1 MTEKNSESQTDTLP
15 LCVDLD
21 GTLVNTDTLVESA
34 VLLLKK
40 NPAYLVLML
49 YWLLAGKANLKQ
61 EIAARTQL
69 DVATLPYNQP
79 LLEWLQSQRQKGR
92 GLVLVTAANTRIA
105 EAIADH
111 LKIFSTVIAS
121 TAEINRS
128 AAAKR
133 DALLERYGPDGFD
146 YAANS
151 SDDIVVWQKSRRAI
165 LVNTPARV
173 RKLIPA
179 DTAIERSFL
188 NTDSSSRALLKAMR
202 PHQWVKNILLFVSL
216 FLAHQ
221 YTDIDLLTDT
231 LMAFVAFCIC
241 SSSVYLINDLVDLQV
256 DRRNPDKS
264 SRPFAGG
271 TASLSDGIL
280 AIPIL
285 LSVAFLL
292 AAIVGEQFL
301 GVLAAYFVVT
311 LSYSFYLK
319 QHVLFDVLTLAGLYT
334 IRIIAGASVAH
345 EIPSV
350 WLVSFS
356 MFVFTS
362 LAMAKRYA
370 ELKALQDKSGSWI
383 GGRGYH
389 VNDIAI
395 ISQLGTASGFISAL
409 VLALYIDSFVVQEIY
424 SNPWAL
430 WLLCPLLMYWVGRIW
445 LVANRGE
452 LRHDPVIYATR
463 DPVSY
468 IAILAGAAILW
479 LAL

>member
-1 MTEKNSESQTDTLP
+1 MADNEREPQTDTVP

-34 VLLLKK
+34 LLLLKK
-40 NPAYLVLML
+40 NPAYLLLML
-49 YWLLAGKANLKQ
+49 YWLCKGKAHLKEQ
-61 EIAARTQL
+61 LALRTSL
-69 DVATLPYNQP
+69 DAATLPYNAP
-79 LLEWLQSQRQKGR
+79 LLEWLRGEREKGR
-92 GLVLVTAANTRIA
+92 ELVLVTAANVRIA
-105 EAIADH
+105 DAIAGH
-111 LKIFSTVIAS
+111 LQIFSATIAS
-121 TAEINRS
+121 TAGTNRS

-133 DALLERYGPDGFD
+133 DALLERYGEGGFD

-165 LVNTPARV
+165 PVNTPPRV
-173 RKLIPA
+173 RSLIPP
-179 DTAIERSFL
+179 DTDIEREFPSA
-188 NTDSSSRALLKAMR
+188 NHAYRALLKAMR
-202 PHQWVKNILLFVSL
+202 PHQWVKNILVFVSL

-221 YTDIDLLTDT
+221 YTDTALLAKTV
-231 LMAFVAFCIC
+231 LAFASFCIC
-241 SSSVYLINDLVDLQV
+241 SSSVYLINDLVDLPV
-256 DRRNPDKS
+256 DRRNPDKN
-264 SRPFAGG
+264 SRPFASG
-271 TASLSDGIL
+271 TASLLHGLL
-280 AIPIL
+280 AIPML

-292 AAIVGEQFL
+292 AATVGVMFFQIL
-301 GVLAAYFVVT
+301 LAYFFVT

-334 IRIIAGASVAH
+334 IRIIAGASVAD

-370 ELKALQDKSGSWI
+370 ELRALQDTSGSWI

-409 VLALYIDSFVVQEIY
+409 VLALYIDSSVVDEIY

-468 IAILAGAAILW
+468 IAMLAGAAILW